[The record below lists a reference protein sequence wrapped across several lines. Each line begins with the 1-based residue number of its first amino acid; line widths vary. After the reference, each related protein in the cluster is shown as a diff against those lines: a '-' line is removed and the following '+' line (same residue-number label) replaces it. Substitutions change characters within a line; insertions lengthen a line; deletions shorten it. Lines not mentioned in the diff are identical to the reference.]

1 MELPLQAFLAGEHQ
15 SALDEQAALAEKGGR
30 VQALHQLR
38 LASMALALGD
48 EETAESALR
57 QAVGEMQDFT
67 AEGEFRALLGREST
81 KTWKGEPYEKM
92 AAFFLLGC
100 LLYAEGDHGNARAMY
115 KSAVLADAG
124 TVEQRY
130 RSDFV
135 PAYLMMALSYDA
147 QGKREP
153 ALDALQR
160 AEDALWSQTTIEVLQ
175 WVVMDV
181 GAQGRAEELAQQLL
195 LMGLPAGSTAEPR
208 DPERAARGA
217 VSQAGE
223 IYRLEKERRP
233 KQRHPDLRGFPTETW
248 DEVPEALERLGR
260 ILRERAAGLDP
271 ALFDEPRERAGR
283 LRELF
288 QERPNVLL
296 VIEAGDGPHK
306 AREGSHGHLLVIREG
321 DRVREPTVS
330 VDGEELPV
338 LALDSY
344 SYQATTRGG
353 RRVDAYLEGKAVYK
367 DASYVTGWAL
377 WEIAEVLAGGKE
389 VAQTVAAAL
398 YVTGCVLMV
407 SSLATMP
414 QADIREWGMVPEIL
428 YLAPARLPP
437 GEHELRVDGQLSP
450 LFVPEQGQAVR
461 VLPRLGR

>member
-1 MELPLQAFLAGEHQ
+1 
-15 SALDEQAALAEKGGR
+15 
-30 VQALHQLR
+30 
-38 LASMALALGD
+38 MALVLGD
-48 EETAESALR
+48 EATAEGALR
-57 QAVGEMQDFT
+57 SAVGEMQDFT
-67 AEGEFRALLGREST
+67 AEGEFRALVGRESS

-100 LLYAEGDHGNARAMY
+100 LLHGEGDHGNARAMY

-147 QGKREP
+147 QGKRGP
-153 ALDALQR
+153 ALDVLQR

-175 WVVMDV
+175 QLVLDE
-181 GAQGRAEELAQQLL
+181 GAQGPAEELAQRLL
-195 LMGLPAGSTAEPR
+195 MMGLPAGGTAEPR
-208 DPERAARGA
+208 DPERAVRGA
-217 VSQAGE
+217 VSQAWE
-223 IYRLEKERRP
+223 IYRIEKERRP
-233 KQRHPDLRGFPTETW
+233 AGRHPVLRGFTKEIW
-248 DEVPEALERLGR
+248 EEVPEALERLGSA
-260 ILRERAAGLDP
+260 LRERAAGLDP
-271 ALFDEPRERAGR
+271 AIFEESREGAER

-288 QERPNVLL
+288 QARPNVLL

-306 AREGSHGHLLVIREG
+306 AREGNHGQLLVIREG
-321 DRVREPTVS
+321 GPVREPTVL
-330 VDGEELPV
+330 VDGEELPL

-353 RRVDAYLEGKAVYK
+353 RQVDAYLEGKAVYK
-367 DASYVTGWAL
+367 DASYVTGWLL
-377 WEIAEVLAGGKE
+377 WEIADLLASGRE
-389 VAQTVAAAL
+389 AAQAVAAVF

-414 QADIREWGMVPEIL
+414 QADIREWGMLPEAL

-437 GEHELRVDGQLSP
+437 GEHELMVDGQLSP
-450 LFVPEQGQAVR
+450 LIVPEQGQAVR
-461 VLPRLGR
+461 VLPRLAR